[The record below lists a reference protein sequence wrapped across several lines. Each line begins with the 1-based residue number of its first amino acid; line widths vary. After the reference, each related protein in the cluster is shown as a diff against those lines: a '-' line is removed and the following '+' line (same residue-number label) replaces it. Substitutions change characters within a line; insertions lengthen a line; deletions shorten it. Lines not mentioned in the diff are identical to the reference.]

1 MPRPLRAVVKIA
13 GRIGA
18 SQQWHHQRIPWPRGT
33 LQAGAFDGSVVQQ
46 PENVSLWPDSAV
58 SSIRGHGSYLGIS
71 CRHCGRRTTAE
82 DDPSRTPTMHRSI
95 EMGCVPDFVALRPG

>member
-33 LQAGAFDGSVVQQ
+33 LQAGAFDGSVRSSNQRM
-46 PENVSLWPDSAV
+46 SLCGPRLPRSARPTWV
-58 SSIRGHGSYLGIS
+58 RLLGKIRRAY
-71 CRHCGRRTTAE
+71 GRQGDAFRIM
-82 DDPSRTPTMHRSI
+82 P
-95 EMGCVPDFVALRPG
+95 

>member
-33 LQAGAFDGSVVQQ
+33 LQAGAFDGSAGGRQ
-46 PENVSLWPDSAV
+46 PENVSLCAV
-58 SSIRGHGSYLGIS
+58 
-71 CRHCGRRTTAE
+71 CRFFGRRQ
-82 DDPSRTPTMHRSI
+82 DGLSMLRSGPAS
-95 EMGCVPDFVALRPG
+95 EP